1 MRNDI
6 RKGRTA
12 ATVKAKHTSV
22 SSTSRETEPSL
33 YQLLE
38 GQISNLEAQV
48 TPAKEVSDRDGF
60 VFDSDFVLRVFRVKG
75 KMKDVGKH
83 LHLSHLRKGLF
94 GGDKD
99 ESSEEPIS
107 TSDDDEK
114 DDGSPNGEE
123 HTASSR
129 NKMNTKDFQIVSKK
143 GRPLHE

>member
-1 MRNDI
+1 MGTHACPHCNKAFPKWKSCQLHLLQTDHLGPLRAQYGTEKGWPQEVERRCSKHAVAMRNDI

-60 VFDSDFVLRVFRVKG
+60 VFDSDFVLRVFRVFTFNAYCPHELL
-75 KMKDVGKH
+75 V
-83 LHLSHLRKGLF
+83 L
-94 GGDKD
+94 
-99 ESSEEPIS
+99 
-107 TSDDDEK
+107 
-114 DDGSPNGEE
+114 GE
-123 HTASSR
+123 R
-129 NKMNTKDFQIVSKK
+129 
-143 GRPLHE
+143 